1 LKNISKKAAEKQK
14 SLRCYSAGIC
24 MGTFFCILD
33 QRRGLP
39 VKCQRTQHW
48 QKIVG
53 GNFLVDLMNLAR
65 GMIRE
70 ALGQ

>member
-1 LKNISKKAAEKQK
+1 
-14 SLRCYSAGIC
+14 

-39 VKCQRTQHW
+39 VKCQRIQHW